1 MIERISSLE
10 EEKRQPPLSALSE
23 NEKNDLMSIPE
34 RLTQL
39 RNEEKDLAKKED
51 ALHSEIAKLKS
62 DLEENLIRRRDELLA
77 YIQLN
82 GGSADVQFSQDA
94 NEPNSYG
101 DLNLENT
108 REELKS
114 IKKEEEA
121 LRADLAMLEKDYNK
135 IKKECAKFEAEYV
148 KLRDEEVRISNELS
162 KANGRLE
169 NIYEHQRKYSSD
181 REKATKKI
189 RELGSLPAAELEKHK
204 HLSDKQ
210 LEAKLHKINA
220 SLKKFAG
227 VNKKALD
234 QFVTFSE
241 RKQALVQRQK
251 EAREADTNIRDLI
264 SHLDQAKDEAILRTF
279 KQVAHNFR
287 EIFSELIPDG
297 VAQVRMVKSRGE
309 NEDEEDEEEEEGR
322 AKGNA
327 SAVQAFTGVSPRVSF
342 SGSKETVPMKQL
354 SGGQKALV
362 ALTII
367 FAIQR
372 CDPAPF
378 YLFDEID
385 QALDSNHRTAV
396 ANLIQRQAKSKTR
409 SAQFITTT
417 FRPELVEVADK
428 CFGIQFQQKVSSV
441 GLIGKEQALRFIRM
455 AQTDPRSEIAPP
467 TAVAEEVV
475 EEEQEEASKKKR
487 KSKKAKP
494 APKTSSSKKKRKSVH
509 SVLETSSDEDEEDAE
524 GEEAD

>member
-1 MIERISSLE
+1 
-10 EEKRQPPLSALSE
+10 
-23 NEKNDLMSIPE
+23 
-34 RLTQL
+34 
-39 RNEEKDLAKKED
+39 
-51 ALHSEIAKLKS
+51 
-62 DLEENLIRRRDELLA
+62 
-77 YIQLN
+77 
-82 GGSADVQFSQDA
+82 
-94 NEPNSYG
+94 
-101 DLNLENT
+101 
-108 REELKS
+108 
-114 IKKEEEA
+114 
-121 LRADLAMLEKDYNK
+121 
-135 IKKECAKFEAEYV
+135 
-148 KLRDEEVRISNELS
+148 
-162 KANGRLE
+162 
-169 NIYEHQRKYSSD
+169 
-181 REKATKKI
+181 
-189 RELGSLPAAELEKHK
+189 
-204 HLSDKQ
+204 
-210 LEAKLHKINA
+210 
-220 SLKKFAG
+220 
-227 VNKKALD
+227 
-234 QFVTFSE
+234 
-241 RKQALVQRQK
+241 
-251 EAREADTNIRDLI
+251 
-264 SHLDQAKDEAILRTF
+264 
-279 KQVAHNFR
+279 
-287 EIFSELIPDG
+287 
-297 VAQVRMVKSRGE
+297 
-309 NEDEEDEEEEEGR
+309 
-322 AKGNA
+322 
-327 SAVQAFTGVSPRVSF
+327 VQAFTGVSPRVSF

-467 TAVAEEVV
+467 TAEEAQAMEERSVAEEVV